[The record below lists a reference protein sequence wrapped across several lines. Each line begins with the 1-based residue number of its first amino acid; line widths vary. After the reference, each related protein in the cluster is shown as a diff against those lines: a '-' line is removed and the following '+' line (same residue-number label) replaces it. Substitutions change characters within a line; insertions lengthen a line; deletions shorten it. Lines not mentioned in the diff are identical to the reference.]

1 MTWAVG
7 SPGTI
12 LKRIKRMVATAKR
25 VIRVYA
31 ILRIMYSCTSDLLWA
46 REAAKRFRAASRLKR
61 RFLYTFLG

>member
-25 VIRVYA
+25 VIRVYT
-31 ILRIMYSCTSDLLWA
+31 ILRIMYSCTSDLL
-46 REAAKRFRAASRLKR
+46 
-61 RFLYTFLG
+61 